1 MRVVFFGSG
10 AFGVPTL
17 RMLASRHE
25 VVAVVTQPDRPAGRG
40 KALSP
45 TPIATEAQ
53 SLLPGAAVLKPEKV
67 NTPQVRDHIR
77 GLDAEAWVVIAF
89 GQKLGQKL
97 LADRFAIN
105 LHASLLPR
113 WRGAAPINAA
123 ILAGDRTTGVSVITL
138 ADEMDAGFVLGQA
151 SRPLDPSLTIGELH
165 DVLAEEGVE
174 VVDTVLRRHASGT
187 LEPIEQDSACV
198 TFAPK
203 LSKADGWI
211 DFTQPADAC
220 RNRVHGL
227 TPWPGVSVSLAGVSL
242 KLLRVAAESSDHQ
255 AAPGTLIDPAGVIAC
270 GDGTALR
277 LITVQPAGKKP
288 MDFAAFAN
296 GRSLAGGEV
305 VTPEREPCSP
315 SGT

>member
-17 RMLASRHE
+17 RALAERHE
-25 VVAVVTQPDRPAGRG
+25 VAAIVTQPDRPAGRG
-40 KALSP
+40 KKLSP
-45 TPIATEAQ
+45 TPIAAEAEA
-53 SLLPGAAVLKPEKV
+53 LLPGVELFKPEKV
-67 NTPQVRDHIR
+67 NTPDIRDHIR
-77 GLDAEAWVVIAF
+77 GIDAEAWVVIAF

-97 LADRFAIN
+97 LAEKFAIN

-123 ILAGDRTTGVSVITL
+123 ILAGDESTGVSVITL
-138 ADEMDAGFVLGQA
+138 AEEMDAGLVLGQA

-165 DVLAEEGVE
+165 EVLARDGVP
-174 VVDTVLRRHASGT
+174 VVLGVLERHAAGT
-187 LEPIEQDSACV
+187 LTPIEQDADKV
-198 TFAPK
+198 TLAPK

-211 DFTQPADAC
+211 DFADTASAC

-227 TPWPGVSVSLAGVSL
+227 TPWPGVSINLAGTAL
-242 KLLRVAAESSDHQ
+242 KLLRVAAETSDHT
-255 AAPGTLIDPAGVIAC
+255 AGPGTLIDPAGLIAC
-270 GDGTALR
+270 GHGTALR
-277 LITVQPAGKKP
+277 LITIQPAGKKP

-296 GRSLAGGEV
+296 GRSLTGGELA
-305 VTPEREPCSP
+305 TPERQPCAR